1 MRLWRGC
8 STSQRRG
15 RLSSTIRLSI
25 RLSMCLRSY
34 NKKSFSNCQISC
46 RYVPVEKVHERVEY
60 IPVERQIFYP
70 PEDHIETNQS
80 GETPIIRSSGLP
92 QHIMTSSSRPP
103 ISMSSRGLQG
113 NVSFQNS
120 GILHQPPQ
128 DNSVYTKEPL
138 PSSKRRYIWLFQ
150 PSLMSTSEAI
160 IIFWSQLLGLSDC

>member
-1 MRLWRGC
+1 MRLWRGW
-8 STSQRRG
+8 STYPRRG
-15 RLSSTIRLSI
+15 RWSSTIQLNI

-34 NKKSFSNCQISC
+34 NKKLSSNCQMIC

-70 PEDHIETNQS
+70 PEEHIETNQS
-80 GETPIIRSSGLP
+80 GETPVIRSSGLP
-92 QHIMTSSSRPP
+92 QHIISSSSRPP

-113 NVSFQNS
+113 NISFQNS

-138 PSSKRRYIWLFQ
+138 PSSKRRYIWLFEQ
-150 PSLMSTSEAI
+150 SSMSTSEAI
-160 IIFWSQLLGLSDC
+160 IIFWSQSLGLSDC